1 MMSSSS
7 AFKTQNEKRYGS
19 VEKMYI
25 HFYTFTCS
33 DTLDFFWYCNDTE
46 NIELF
51 SDFKHYL
58 HTLKSYGQCSNYT
71 GDIFVVKNLHKFKE
85 ILILLGAREISK
97 SNWPLVNNISKE
109 VHTWRSSNNT
119 QFNELFDI
127 CFQDYDI
134 INSFSSEPSLSKT
147 CVEMDIPFYDIGYET
162 NSTEL
167 IMVTVG
173 DNIEFMKYYNFNQ
186 LCYTNVK
193 SKVDNATLMNW
204 FDTFVK
210 KSEYKSA
217 CTIIKNLMDFNSKE
231 EDTTPQVYDD
241 LDADDVTVLVEQESA
256 KISHN
261 DWILL
266 FCELYLE
273 EDKIYDIL
281 LSDIYQM
288 YLTASSWSSTAT
300 VSMATFIKRLRAF
313 NRFTIKRRSKGMMV
327 IGFKCLVGQQAELF
341 QQVKKGQLYKRQLLQ
356 YKSDLEINQI
366 ITKYK
371 SDIESIGY
379 KYTREAFILLND
391 SAQKLNYQTVA
402 QFVSIPQISTQLGL
416 YAEYIDSI
424 LKNIPECET
433 SVSDTRVRKFNTDV
447 QKPLED
453 FRELGN
459 KCTLYNPF
467 VLGNYNISNK
477 PVFTY
482 DLKKSTD
489 TIFEPNAFNEH
500 FGMFASSKEYHLFE
514 SEKELPQSYNNSMG
528 TSLESIINPISSTKD
543 FSIWKE
549 GSRVVPNFDLRAT
562 GKLS

>member
-1 MMSSSS
+1 
-7 AFKTQNEKRYGS
+7 
-19 VEKMYI
+19 MYI
-25 HFYTFTCS
+25 HFYTITCS
-33 DTLDFFWYCNDTE
+33 DTLNFFWYCNDTE
-46 NIELF
+46 NVELF

-58 HTLKSYGQCSNYT
+58 HTLKKYGQYTTYT

-85 ILILLGAREISK
+85 ILILLGAKEISK
-97 SNWPLVNNISKE
+97 SNWPLVNDTSKE
-109 VHTWRSSNNT
+109 VHTWRASNST
-119 QFNELFDI
+119 RFNELFDI

-134 INSFSSEPSLSKT
+134 INSFSSEPSLSKNR
-147 CVEMDIPFYDIGYET
+147 VEMDIPFYDIGYET

-173 DNIEFMKYYNFNQ
+173 DNTEFMKYYNFNQ
-186 LCYTNVK
+186 LLYTTVK
-193 SKVDNATLMNW
+193 SKVDNATLINW

-231 EDTTPQVYDD
+231 EDTTPQVYED
-241 LDADDVTVLVEQESA
+241 LDADDATIITEQESA

-261 DWILL
+261 EWILL

-273 EDKIYDIL
+273 EDKGSDIL

-288 YLTASSWSSTAT
+288 YLTASSWSGTAT
-300 VSMATFIKRLRAF
+300 VSMATFIKRVRAL

-327 IGFKCLVGQQAELF
+327 IGFKCLVGQQVEMF
-341 QQVKKGQLYKRQLLQ
+341 QQVKKGQLYKRQLLH
-356 YKSDLEINQI
+356 YKSAIEINQI

-371 SDIESIGY
+371 TDIESIGL

-391 SAQKLNYQTVA
+391 SAQKPDYQTVA
-402 QFVSIPQISTQLGL
+402 QFISILQISTQLGL
-416 YAEYIDSI
+416 YAEYIDSV
-424 LKNIPECET
+424 LKNLSDCET
-433 SVSDTRVRKFNTDV
+433 SVNDTRVRKCNNDV

-459 KCTLYNPF
+459 KCTLYYPF

-477 PVFTY
+477 AVFTY
-482 DLKKSTD
+482 DVKKSAD
-489 TIFEPNAFNEH
+489 TLFAPSAFNEH

-514 SEKELPQSYNNSMG
+514 SEKELPQNYNNSMG
-528 TSLESIINPISSTKD
+528 TPIESINNIISSTKD

-549 GSRVVPNFDLRAT
+549 GSRIVPNFDLRAT
-562 GKLS
+562 GKLAQ